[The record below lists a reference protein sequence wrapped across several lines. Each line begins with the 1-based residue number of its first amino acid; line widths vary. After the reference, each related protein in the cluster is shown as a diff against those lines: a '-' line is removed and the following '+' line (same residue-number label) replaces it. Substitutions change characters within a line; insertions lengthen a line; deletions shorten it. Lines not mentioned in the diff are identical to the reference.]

1 MTVSQIPNWQ
11 SQTAE
16 QLHAYLLEVET
27 VPNSQTITTASLLE
41 NLGPDSARV
50 VLGSMQAAA
59 TSDPIVGAAYQ
70 ALVTVGITLHQPDR
84 LAMIAA
90 LAAAAGWP
98 PELTAAVKA
107 LGVTT
112 RPRWQSLG
120 YATEPTLQT
129 IEAELQTQQAD
140 DELTF
145 DRFSVLLS
153 INRGIET
160 RVSCRVQRAAL
171 DGLRLV
177 TGDTVETF
185 SSNGRT
191 ELPPHQAALVAAI
204 QSALDAYEVA
214 LNG

>member
-1 MTVSQIPNWQ
+1 MITNITGWASM
-11 SQTAE
+11 TAE
-16 QLHAYLLEVET
+16 QIHAHLLETET
-27 VPNSQTITTASLLE
+27 VPNPQTVITATLIEA
-41 NLGPDSARV
+41 LGPDAARV
-50 VLGSMQAAA
+50 VLGSMQSAA
-59 TSDPIVGAAYQ
+59 TVDPIVGAAYQ

-84 LAMIAA
+84 LAMLDA
-90 LAAAAGWP
+90 LAAASDWP
-98 PELTAAVKA
+98 TELTAAVKA

-112 RPRWQSLG
+112 RPRWQSIG

-129 IEAELQTQQAD
+129 IEAELQTQQAAD
-140 DELTF
+140 KLTF

-153 INRGIET
+153 INRGSET
-160 RVSCRVQRAAL
+160 RVSCRVQRASL

-185 SSNGRT
+185 SSNGRD